1 MTYQFKDNPLPI
13 LISARIRITDAQ
25 RKELKEAYYKRRNSI
40 QPSESTGTGGLVV
53 TTSYGGINELD
64 KQLGFSN
71 LVFSDLVNSRD
82 SFNINLALKLQCV
95 LDVELVTKQILLD
108 ACKSYID
115 YIFYKTDNS

>member
-1 MTYQFKDNPLPI
+1 MTYLFKDNPLPI

-53 TTSYGGINELD
+53 ATSYGGINELD

>member
-1 MTYQFKDNPLPI
+1 MTYNFKDNPLPI
-13 LISARIRITDAQ
+13 HISARIRITDTQ

-53 TTSYGGINELD
+53 ATSYGGINELD
-64 KQLGFSN
+64 NQLGFSN

-82 SFNINLALKLQCV
+82 SFNINIALKLQTV
-95 LDVELVTKQILLD
+95 LDVELVTKQVLLD

-115 YIFYKTDNS
+115 FIFYKTDD

>member
-1 MTYQFKDNPLPI
+1 MNYQFKDNPLPI

-53 TTSYGGINELD
+53 ATSYGGIIELD

-82 SFNINLALKLQCV
+82 SFNINLALKLQNV
-95 LDVELVTKQILLD
+95 LDVELVTKNTLLD

-115 YIFYKTDNS
+115 YIFYKTDNK